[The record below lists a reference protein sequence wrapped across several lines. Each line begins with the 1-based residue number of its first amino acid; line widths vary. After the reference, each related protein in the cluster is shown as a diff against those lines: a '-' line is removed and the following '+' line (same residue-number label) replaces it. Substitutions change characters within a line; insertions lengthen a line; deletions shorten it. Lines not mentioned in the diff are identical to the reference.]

1 MSQARLKHFVT
12 ATATQICYP
21 ETANKDGSGIQAM
34 KERIMRPTKAVLAL
48 VVVLLALLSSAPACA
63 WGGHHGPSVRFG
75 VVVGGPLWYG
85 PAYYPPY
92 YYPPYYA
99 PLPVSPPVYIEQG
112 EAQPAPAPRPRE
124 YWYYCAEA
132 KGYYPYV
139 KECPGGW
146 QRVAPQ
152 PPPG

>member
-1 MSQARLKHFVT
+1 
-12 ATATQICYP
+12 
-21 ETANKDGSGIQAM
+21 M
-34 KERIMRPTKAVLAL
+34 KERIMRPTKAMLAL
-48 VVVLLALLSSAPACA
+48 TLAAVLLALLSSGLAYA
-63 WGGHHGPSVRFG
+63 GGHHGPNVRFG
-75 VVVGGPLWYG
+75 VVVGGPPWFG
-85 PAYYPPY
+85 PAYYPSY

-99 PLPVSPPVYIEQG
+99 PMPVSPPVYIEQG
-112 EAQPAPAPRPRE
+112 EAQPVPRPQG

-139 KECPGGW
+139 KDCPGGW

>member
-1 MSQARLKHFVT
+1 MKPIKVT
-12 ATATQICYP
+12 
-21 ETANKDGSGIQAM
+21 
-34 KERIMRPTKAVLAL
+34 LAFG
-48 VVVLLALLSSAPACA
+48 VVLLALLSSGLAYA
-63 WGGHHGPSVRFG
+63 GGHHGPHVRFG

-85 PAYYPPY
+85 PAFYPPY
-92 YYPPYYA
+92 YYPPYYAA

-112 EAQPAPAPRPRE
+112 EAQPAPAPPPQA

-132 KGYYPYV
+132 KGYHPYV

-146 QRVAPQ
+146 QRVLPQ

>member
-1 MSQARLKHFVT
+1 
-12 ATATQICYP
+12 
-21 ETANKDGSGIQAM
+21 
-34 KERIMRPTKAVLAL
+34 MRPTKAVLAL
-48 VVVLLALLSSAPACA
+48 ALAAVLLALLSSGLAYA
-63 WGGHHGPSVRFG
+63 GGRHGPHVRFG
-75 VVVGGPLWYG
+75 VVVGGPLWFG
-85 PAYYPPY
+85 PAYYPSY

-99 PLPVSPPVYIEQG
+99 PLPVAPPVYIEQG
-112 EAQPAPAPRPRE
+112 EAQPAPAPRPQA